1 MTPPELA
8 SIYRAYIACLNARDW
23 PELGRF
29 VHDQVRHN
37 GNRIGLAGYR
47 QTLENDYATIP
58 DLHFEIELLV
68 SEPPHVAS
76 RLRFNC
82 SPAGRFLDLDID
94 GRKVSFAE
102 NVFYEFRDRKIVEVH
117 SVIDKPA
124 IEAQLSARGQPHGR

>member
-47 QTLENDYATIP
+47 QMLENDYATIP

-76 RLRFNC
+76 RLRSTARRRAVFSTWTSTGGRSR
-82 SPAGRFLDLDID
+82 SPRTSSMNSGTGRSSRSI
-94 GRKVSFAE
+94 R
-102 NVFYEFRDRKIVEVH
+102 
-117 SVIDKPA
+117 
-124 IEAQLSARGQPHGR
+124 